1 MKEKPGNEVVLQN
14 DLYHTCLHD
23 VSSTR
28 QSSRAR
34 IFNMAMC
41 GEEIDFRQ
49 EAQSIISDINF
60 AVQHIDVSRTLDN
73 SKDCV
78 YMNIVTLE
86 GLTMCVRLSTGG
98 LKVQYD
104 TMT

>member
-1 MKEKPGNEVVLQN
+1 MLQN
-14 DLYHTCLHD
+14 DLFTHAYTTCYQN
-23 VSSTR
+23 VK
-28 QSSRAR
+28 AR